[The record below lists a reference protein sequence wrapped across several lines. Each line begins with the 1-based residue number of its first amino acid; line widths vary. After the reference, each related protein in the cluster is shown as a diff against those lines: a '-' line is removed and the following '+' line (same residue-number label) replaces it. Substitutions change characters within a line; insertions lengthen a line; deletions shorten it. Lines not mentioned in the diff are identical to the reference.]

1 MEWPPTNF
9 MTYDNFKSD
18 LQDAINKHPHFEEWL
33 INKFKI
39 ENDGSNIRIP
49 CEFSKIDFTVEKL
62 KQLYYNEQNNVI
74 YKNLITR
81 SILELKLKSI
91 TISEEQEDYN
101 KRKSEYDSVIA
112 HNEILIR
119 NGCKNIPKLI
129 PVSKSLKMI
138 FYENLSKSIER
149 KIENHEEF
157 LNKIHNIEIL

>member
-9 MTYDNFKSD
+9 MTYDNLKSD

-33 INKFKI
+33 INKFNI
-39 ENDGSNIRIP
+39 ENNGSYIRIP
-49 CEFSKIDFTVEKL
+49 SEFSKFDFTVEKL
-62 KQLYYNEQNNVI
+62 KQLYYNEQNNLI
-74 YKNLITR
+74 NQNLFKR
-81 SILELKLKSI
+81 SVLELKLKSI

-101 KRKSEYDSVIA
+101 KRKSEYDSIIA

-119 NGCKNIPKLI
+119 NGCKNIPKPI

-149 KIENHEEF
+149 EIENHEEL
-157 LNKIHNIEIL
+157 LNKIHNIQIL